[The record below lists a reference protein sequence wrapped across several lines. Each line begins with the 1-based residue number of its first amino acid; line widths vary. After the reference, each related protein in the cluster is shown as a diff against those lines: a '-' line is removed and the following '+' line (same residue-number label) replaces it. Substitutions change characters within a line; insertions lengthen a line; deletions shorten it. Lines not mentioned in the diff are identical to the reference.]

1 MRRVRK
7 GRQPRFAAVLATMS
21 TLSLLLGSLAGIGV
35 SQVMSQNQPDQQDSA
50 VAPVQP
56 ADLRTQIQT
65 LFASP
70 DSLGSIA
77 VGVAEGTRTP
87 EGGRTEIWAHH
98 SDPGNEAINQGTFA
112 WQLGAASPE
121 EADQKAI
128 ARILNEAVPHLLQ
141 KADQSG
147 MVLDLDQLM
156 QGIDLWNQ
164 APRAGAD
171 FVENLKRCQQLGQSQ
186 KATLLCAR
194 VQSFRNATTGDLEA
208 SGFENDLALL
218 EQDQSRRITKI
229 QQVLAQRHP
238 NEPAP

>member
-1 MRRVRK
+1 
-7 GRQPRFAAVLATMS
+7 MS
-21 TLSLLLGSLAGIGV
+21 TFSLLLGGVVGVGV
-35 SQVMSQNQPDQQDSA
+35 SQVMSQKQPVAQDVA
-50 VAPVQP
+50 VAPVQLP
-56 ADLRTQIQT
+56 DVRTQIQS

-87 EGGRTEIWAHH
+87 DGSRTEIWAHH

-141 KADQSG
+141 EADRAG
-147 MVLDLDQLM
+147 MVLNLEQLM

-186 KATLLCAR
+186 EATLLCAR
-194 VQSFRNATTGDLEA
+194 VQSFHNARTGDLEA

-218 EQDQSRRITKI
+218 EQDQSRRIAKI
-229 QQVLAQRHP
+229 QQVLALNPKPNQHP
-238 NEPAP
+238 SI